1 MTLKYLCEN
10 PESHARQMI
19 HLHAL
24 ATVLIATLRDML
36 LIVLTIGAFH
46 ALVLGAVPRNPAGL
60 VLGFLAVLVGLTLLV
75 QGLEMSLFP
84 IGEALADAM
93 ARHDHPV
100 WLMGFAFALGFG
112 STVAEPALGAVATEA
127 AAAMVADP
135 QFPALE
141 AQRVALA
148 LQIRYG
154 VAFGL
159 GVALMLGVRRILK
172 GWPLILL
179 VLPGYSMISLVALL
193 TEAPF
198 VAVALDAG
206 TAATSPINI
215 LLMLA
220 LGIGL
225 GTVLRSRNTL
235 VDGLATDARDCGFRR
250 GDRRDGS
257 PDRADDGGHGR
268 PGP

>member
-1 MTLKYLCEN
+1 MTLKYLREN
-10 PESHARQMI
+10 PETHARQMI